1 MAEASPLIQAR
12 GLRKDYPMGDGET
25 LPVLHGLN
33 FSIQA
38 GDFVAIMGPSGSGK
52 STLMNILGCLD
63 VPSAGH
69 YLINGIDTAGL
80 GPDELADLRNR
91 LIGFVFQGF
100 NLLPRKTILDNV
112 ALPLVYAGVRRAERE
127 SIARQILT
135 RVGLGDRIRHRPS
148 QLSGGQQ
155 QRVAIARAL
164 ANAPRLILA
173 DEPTGNLD
181 SQTSEDILAL
191 FEELNRQGL
200 TIVLVTHE
208 ADVARHAQRIMSI
221 VDGRIAGIIRNF
233 HHDPG

>member
-1 MAEASPLIQAR
+1 MAVPLIQASN
-12 GLRKDYPMGDGET
+12 LKKDYLLGNGET
-25 LPVLHGLN
+25 FAVLHGLS
-33 FSIQA
+33 FKIEA

-52 STLMNILGCLD
+52 STLMNLLGCLD
-63 VPSAGH
+63 VPDSGH
-69 YLINGIDTAGL
+69 YLLNGTDTAGL

-100 NLLPRKTILDNV
+100 NLLPRKNILDNV
-112 ALPLVYAGVRRAERE
+112 ALPLVYAGVRRSQRE
-127 SIARQILT
+127 AVAQRILQ
-135 RVGLGDRIRHRPS
+135 RVGLGDRVTSRPN

-164 ANAPRLILA
+164 ANSPKLILA

-208 ADVARHAQRIMSI
+208 ADVARHANRIMSI
-221 VDGRIAGIIRNF
+221 VDGRIAGIIRNV
-233 HHDPG
+233 HHDAD